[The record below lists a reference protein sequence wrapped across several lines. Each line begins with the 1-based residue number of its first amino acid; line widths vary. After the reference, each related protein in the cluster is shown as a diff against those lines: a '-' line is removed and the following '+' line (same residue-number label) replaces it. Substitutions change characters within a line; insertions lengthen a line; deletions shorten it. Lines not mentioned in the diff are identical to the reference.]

1 MKKLFIITALILLAG
16 VAYGQT
22 LEKGAMLSAHM
33 LVINLKPD
41 VTLDQYLDFVEKT
54 WIPEWEKQFPGLE
67 LFLMKGLNRE
77 TESTYSL
84 LFYYASKEVFNKYW
98 NDDGSA
104 TDLGNAGVTNLEPVY
119 LEGDKFTPYNPEI
132 SDWIIK

>member
-1 MKKLFIITALILLAG
+1 
-16 VAYGQT
+16 
-22 LEKGAMLSAHM
+22 M
-33 LVINLKPD
+33 LVINLTPG

-77 TESTYSL
+77 TETTYSL

-104 TDLGNAGVTNLEPVY
+104 TDLGDAGITNMEPVI
-119 LEGDKFTPYNPEI
+119 LEGAKFTEYTPGI